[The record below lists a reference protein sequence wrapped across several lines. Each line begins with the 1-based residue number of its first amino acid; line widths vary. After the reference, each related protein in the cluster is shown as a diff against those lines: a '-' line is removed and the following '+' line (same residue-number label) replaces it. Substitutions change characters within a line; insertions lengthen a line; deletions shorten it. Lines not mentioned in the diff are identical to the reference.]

1 MDWKPKVLVLDG
13 LVASGKSTVLEIL
26 GKTPNSIVVPE
37 DENEFIGLLTQ
48 TEALSDQEFTA
59 HHFLVQI
66 TVMKSIVKALQEA
79 NTKITKNTELVILER
94 NVSSAE
100 EVFAK
105 LAVSDKRFLEK
116 SKETLQYITY
126 LIKKEVPKRMWPDM
140 LVVIAPKVEIV
151 KERLHKRKK
160 TGDDIYTI
168 ESLSNM
174 KDLYDKYFAKFDKQK
189 VMITGELS
197 PEDVANTIL
206 KKIELK

>member
-79 NTKITKNTELVILER
+79 NAKITKNTELVILER

-100 EVFAK
+100 EIFAK
-105 LAVSDKRFLEK
+105 LAVADKRFLEK

-126 LIKKEVPKRMWPDM
+126 LIKKEVPKRIWPDM
-140 LVVIAPKVEIV
+140 LVVMAPKVEIPA
-151 KERLHKRKK
+151 E
-160 TGDDIYTI
+160 I
-168 ESLSNM
+168 
-174 KDLYDKYFAKFDKQK
+174 FA
-189 VMITGELS
+189 V
-197 PEDVANTIL
+197 
-206 KKIELK
+206 

>member
-1 MDWKPKVLVLDG
+1 
-13 LVASGKSTVLEIL
+13 
-26 GKTPNSIVVPE
+26 
-37 DENEFIGLLTQ
+37 
-48 TEALSDQEFTA
+48 
-59 HHFLVQI
+59 
-66 TVMKSIVKALQEA
+66 
-79 NTKITKNTELVILER
+79 
-94 NVSSAE
+94 
-100 EVFAK
+100 
-105 LAVSDKRFLEK
+105 
-116 SKETLQYITY
+116 
-126 LIKKEVPKRMWPDM
+126 M

-189 VMITGELS
+189 VMIAGELS